1 MEEHGFGDAGAMMF
15 GAAFAQGINPMTAAQ
30 TNSAIAEQP
39 MAAQRQTSTAAAPSM
54 SVVEQLDAVK
64 KLKELL
70 DAGILTQNEFD
81 SKKKQILG
89 L

>member
-1 MEEHGFGDAGAMMF
+1 V
-15 GAAFAQGINPMTAAQ
+15 
-30 TNSAIAEQP
+30 
-39 MAAQRQTSTAAAPSM
+39 AAQRQTSTAAAPSM